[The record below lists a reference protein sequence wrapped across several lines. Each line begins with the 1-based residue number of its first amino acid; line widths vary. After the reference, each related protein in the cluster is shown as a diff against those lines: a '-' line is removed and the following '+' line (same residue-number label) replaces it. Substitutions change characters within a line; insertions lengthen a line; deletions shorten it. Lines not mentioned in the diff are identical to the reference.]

1 MSAKAPG
8 MDPSPDAITKLAVL
22 AALCV
27 EPLVDTDGGE
37 VLPGVVTL
45 LRIVWSEN

>member
-8 MDPSPDAITKLAVL
+8 VDPTPETITRLAVL

-27 EPLVDTDGGE
+27 EPLVDTDGGGRM
-37 VLPGVVTL
+37 PGVVTL